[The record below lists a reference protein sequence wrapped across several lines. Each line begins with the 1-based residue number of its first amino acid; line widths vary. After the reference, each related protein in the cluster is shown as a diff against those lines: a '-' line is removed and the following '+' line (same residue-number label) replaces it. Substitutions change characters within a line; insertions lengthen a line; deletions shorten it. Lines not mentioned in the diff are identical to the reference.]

1 MSRPWERARRLARCA
16 ERLKLRAARSCRSD
30 VAAGH
35 PAAAPA
41 CLKLQRAIVPSLA
54 TVGQVWQA
62 HSLPRTATGLI
73 SARTRA
79 CSRVSTVPASQ
90 QSIHTASGE
99 PSFLARSTCCPAPAA
114 LIIELARSFVPLVL
128 ARHGSVLRLAC
139 VSCSPA
145 EHRFTSIR
153 RPTPPRAVAV
163 LLEMLVPSLVVALVA
178 AASSTDAFWRMC
190 VPFLDSPCTADQ
202 ADTPSLTSQAVQQR
216 PHHRAR

>member
-41 CLKLQRAIVPSLA
+41 CLAARDRPLA

-62 HSLPRTATGLI
+62 HSSPRTATGLI

-99 PSFLARSTCCPAPAA
+99 PTFLARSTCFPAPAA
-114 LIIELARSFVPLVL
+114 LIIEPARSFVPLVL

-139 VSCSPA
+139 WSCSPA
-145 EHRFTSIR
+145 EHRFSSSR